1 MSTISIGSSTSF
13 WQQDQAFQQQSQQQT
28 NSSIAA
34 AQSINSAMS
43 AAEANLGKGLAS
55 IANATAL
62 KRVDTQ
68 LAQEIQNVLTGN
80 TGQPLSSSTS
90 SSAASSKVPVAA
102 TGTGTAA
109 LTTTTPLSTLGI
121 PAGGVITVSAGQNMT
136 TYASTGSDTV
146 GNLMNAINS
155 NLVGNA
161 AVTATLNP
169 SGRLVL
175 TSKNT
180 TDTITVGALYSRNV
194 GFGAGNNTFKPTTK
208 TSTAPPA
215 SAPPAASTQSS
226 STASTSTKKN
236 YTTTASER
244 RARPPRCC
252 RLAASPALLSTCWRD
267 PDRQQPPPCPTLP
280 G

>member
-1 MSTISIGSSTSF
+1 MSSIGSSTSF

-194 GFGAGNNTFKPTTK
+194 GFGASNNTFKPTTK

-215 SAPPAASTQSS
+215 SPPPAASTQSS
-226 STASTSTKKN
+226 STTSTKKS
-236 YTTTASER
+236 YTTPASER
-244 RARPPRCC
+244 AST
-252 RLAASPALLSTCWRD
+252 AASLLSASGVAGSIVNM
-267 PDRQQPPPCPTLP
+267 LA
-280 G
+280 

>member
-1 MSTISIGSSTSF
+1 MSTISIGSSNSF

-136 TYASTGSDTV
+136 TYDRSSDRAYSEAADSACTCARSPRAGS
-146 GNLMNAINS
+146 
-155 NLVGNA
+155 
-161 AVTATLNP
+161 
-169 SGRLVL
+169 
-175 TSKNT
+175 SK
-180 TDTITVGALYSRNV
+180 IRCRR
-194 GFGAGNNTFKPTTK
+194 
-208 TSTAPPA
+208 
-215 SAPPAASTQSS
+215 SAP
-226 STASTSTKKN
+226 
-236 YTTTASER
+236 
-244 RARPPRCC
+244 
-252 RLAASPALLSTCWRD
+252 
-267 PDRQQPPPCPTLP
+267 
-280 G
+280 

>member
-1 MSTISIGSSTSF
+1 MSSISIGSSTSF

-90 SSAASSKVPVAA
+90 SSATSSKVPVAA
-102 TGTGTAA
+102 TGTGKAA

-194 GFGAGNNTFKPTTK
+194 GFGASNNTFKPTTK

-215 SAPPAASTQSS
+215 SAAAGSGDTVIVHDEH
-226 STASTSTKKN
+226 KKKLHD
-236 YTTTASER
+236 
-244 RARPPRCC
+244 AR
-252 RLAASPALLSTCWRD
+252 
-267 PDRQQPPPCPTLP
+267 
-280 G
+280 